1 MRGKSIFQPIREFGI
16 RKMVS
21 FVIGKEIEKDVFRL
35 VTSVGQ
41 RKYSDEKHLSL
52 FLYRAQNF
60 PSLSF

>member
-35 VTSVGQ
+35 VSVGQ

-60 PSLSF
+60 PF